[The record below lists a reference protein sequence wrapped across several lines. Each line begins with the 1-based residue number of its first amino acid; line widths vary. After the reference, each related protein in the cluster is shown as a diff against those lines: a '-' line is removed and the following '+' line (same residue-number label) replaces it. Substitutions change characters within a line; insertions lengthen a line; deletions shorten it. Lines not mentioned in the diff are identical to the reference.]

1 LFIAEAVW
9 QLMFS
14 HDQYLYILV
23 VDDEPLIVQYVQRV
37 LRRANYRVLTATDA
51 EEAWAIFEQRRVRI
65 GLLLT
70 DIVMPGP
77 MDGLELAA
85 KIRETEPALPILLM
99 TGAIPE
105 SDPRSV
111 EMTEKGL
118 LLRKPFLPKQLL
130 DFMDGRIGSE
140 SPKFQSSL

>member
-1 LFIAEAVW
+1 
-9 QLMFS
+9 MFS

>member
-1 LFIAEAVW
+1 ML
-9 QLMFS
+9 S
-14 HDQYLYILV
+14 RDQYPNILV
-23 VDDEPLIVQYVQRV
+23 VDDEPFIVRYVQQV
-37 LRRANYRVLTATDA
+37 LQRANYRVLTATNA
-51 EEAWAIFEQRRVRI
+51 EEAWSIFVYRRVKI

-85 KIRETEPALPILLM
+85 KIRKTEPTLPILFM
-99 TGAIPE
+99 TGGIPG

-111 EMTEKGL
+111 EITEEGL

-130 DFMDGRIGSE
+130 DFVGARLGGVSHGSKSE
-140 SPKFQSSL
+140 LS

>member
-1 LFIAEAVW
+1 
-9 QLMFS
+9 MFS
-14 HDQYLYILV
+14 QDQYLYILV

-51 EEAWAIFEQRRVRI
+51 EEAWAIFAQRGVRI

>member
-1 LFIAEAVW
+1 
-9 QLMFS
+9 MFS
-14 HDQYLYILV
+14 QDQFPYILV
-23 VDDEPLIVQYVQRV
+23 VDDEPLIIQYVQRV

-51 EEAWAIFEQRRVRI
+51 EEAWAIFAQRGVRI